1 MTGAGSVYG
10 EALYDL
16 AKAEGLS
23 ADILKQL
30 QVLSQS
36 FEAEPDYLRLLS
48 APGLTKQERCDLLD
62 DSFRD
67 KVHPFVLNFLKILT
81 EKGYA
86 KHFPDCVKT
95 YQEHYHEDNGI
106 LSVTAVTA
114 TALSPK
120 QAEKLTKK
128 LSQLTGKTVELMNRI
143 DTSVLGGIRLQ
154 YSGKQLDDTVQ
165 HRLSAIRDTL
175 KNTVL

>member
-16 AKAEGLS
+16 AKAEDLS
-23 ADILKQL
+23 EEILQQL
-30 QVLSQS
+30 GTLAQS
-36 FEAEPDYLRLLS
+36 FEAEPDFLRLLAS
-48 APGLTKQERCDLLD
+48 PNLSKQERCAVLD
-62 DSFRD
+62 NSLRD

-86 KHFPDCVKT
+86 KHFPDCAKT
-95 YQEHYHEDNGI
+95 YREHYNADNGI

-114 TALSPK
+114 AALSPK
-120 QAEKLTKK
+120 QAEKLTQK
-128 LSQLTGKTVELMNRI
+128 LSQLTGKTVELINRI